1 MLAEFS
7 VMPVGAGES
16 VSQYVADCLR
26 IVDMSGV
33 DYRLNPMG
41 TVLEGDYDQV
51 MAVISECHKS
61 VAASCT
67 RVATTIRIDDRR
79 GTTDMLRSKMESVE
93 KKVGKRLQ

>member
-16 VSQYVADCLR
+16 VSPYVADCLR
-26 IVDMSGV
+26 IVDKSGV

-51 MAVISECHKS
+51 MAVIAECHKS